1 LPRRL
6 IVYKAHCTF
15 GCALLC
21 LAAYAPVAFAQQA
34 NAVLAGLGEKRA
46 QIAREEQAAR
56 EACYAKF
63 ASSSCLKEAARSAQ
77 DKRASLRQE
86 ENAARR
92 ALREDRAAKQRAR
105 VQEKT
110 SQSVPQPA
118 PVEKKPPLVQPKV
131 PGNATSAPSVKRPP
145 LQGDLSAEQAAA
157 NEAAHAKRLADAKAK
172 QEEIKKKQ
180 AERAAK
186 KAQQTPPASAGKL

>member
-1 LPRRL
+1 MQRT
-6 IVYKAHCTF
+6 I

-34 NAVLAGLGEKRA
+34 SMPLEQANAVLAGLGERRA

-63 ASSSCLKEAARSAQ
+63 ASSSCLKAAARTAQ

-92 ALREDRAAKQRAR
+92 VVREDRAAKQKAR

-110 SQSVPQPA
+110 SQSAPPPV
-118 PVEKKPPLVQPKV
+118 PVEKKPPLVQPKA
-131 PGNATSAPSVKRPP
+131 PANTASAPPAKRPP
-145 LQGDLSAEQAAA
+145 LQGSLSAEEVAA
-157 NEAAHAKRLADAKAK
+157 NEAAYAKRLADAKAK